1 MPNWCNNRLTV
12 SGDNSEQVAKVKSF
26 FESDSPFAEI
36 FPEPKWNQIPLAEND
51 LVSLG
56 RKRGEVGE
64 LPEYVEIKNPSG
76 EVVHKGY
83 EFKSTGCQDDRWYNW
98 RVQNWDTKWDI
109 HRDHVEWGDEDENYF
124 VCHFDTAW
132 SPPEGIIHKLRD
144 MFPDLG
150 ISCFYDEPGMEFAG
164 YV

>member
-12 SGDNSEQVAKVKSF
+12 SGENTEDVAKVKSF
-26 FESDSPFAEI
+26 FESDSPFAQI
-36 FPEPKWNQIPLAEND
+36 FPEPDWSKIPLAEND
-51 LVSLG
+51 LEYLG

-64 LPEYVEIKNPSG
+64 LPVLKEYKSPNG
-76 EVVHKGY
+76 EVFSTGL
-83 EFKSTGCQDDRWYNW
+83 EFESTGCQDDRWYNW
-98 RVQNWDTKWDI
+98 RCHNWDTKWDI
-109 HRDHVEWGDEDENYF
+109 NRDHIEWGDEDDDYF

-132 SPPEGIIHKLRD
+132 SPPEGIIHKLRE

-150 ISCFYDEPGMEFAG
+150 ISLFYDEPGMEFAG

>member
-12 SGDNSEQVAKVKSF
+12 SGENTEDVQKVKSF

-36 FPEPKWNQIPLAEND
+36 YPEPKWNEIPLANAD
-51 LVSLG
+51 QNSLG